1 MHTLHL
7 RNFFALVCLLLLTA
21 SVAAAAPANH
31 SALMADGAYRKAFG
45 AYAAAE
51 QEAMKRLD
59 ARDFA
64 AVREAVHADGGIGQ
78 AGNIH
83 WLIRSRSM
91 EQYLWTG
98 TRQTEPRTDVELA
111 APSS

>member
-64 AVREAVHADGGIGQ
+64 ASGKPCMRKWRNRPGWKYPLAHQKPKHGAMPMDRD
-78 AGNIH
+78 A
-83 WLIRSRSM
+83 
-91 EQYLWTG
+91 
-98 TRQTEPRTDVELA
+98 TD
-111 APSS
+111 

>member
-51 QEAMKRLD
+51 QKAMKRLD

-64 AVREAVHADGGIGQ
+64 TVREAVHAEMAES
-78 AGNIH
+78 AG
-83 WLIRSRSM
+83 WK
-91 EQYLWTG
+91 Y
-98 TRQTEPRTDVELA
+98 PLA
-111 APSS
+111 HQKPKHGAMPMDRDATA